1 MKHTKF
7 PEAIGARHR
16 NWFQKNAVL
25 YLYIL
30 PIMSEI
36 KGNTQLLF
44 CITPKKSAASWVYT
58 TFPQITQK
66 NNNSRY
72 ILLTGK
78 DHCNSKYSKNTQFEK
93 K

>member
-7 PEAIGARHR
+7 PEAIGAKHRH
-16 NWFQKNAVL
+16 WFQKNAAL

-44 CITPKKSAASWVYT
+44 CITQKKSAASWVYT
-58 TFPQITQK
+58 TFPHITQK
-66 NNNSRY
+66 IITAD

-78 DHCNSKYSKNTQFEK
+78 DHCNSKYSKNIQFEK